1 MNEQTHCAVCGRG
14 FGDLNYWHGCVDNG
28 AFCEDCR
35 KKWTENALFIM
46 LKTNP
51 DLIKGWVTF
60 RRDVEKTSKE
70 MVQFT

>member
-1 MNEQTHCAVCGRG
+1 
-14 FGDLNYWHGCVDNG
+14 LNDSELRELCSFIASMKIN
-28 AFCEDCR
+28 

-46 LKTNP
+46 LKANP
-51 DLIKGWVTF
+51 DLIKGWVIF